1 MATDNSNIEKLL
13 DEMKKNQSNELA
25 AQLTEA
31 LGKAFVYVPATMP
44 KDTDPA
50 ILKKMMEN
58 PGVESPIPDGAQ
70 PQPCV
75 LQNDNGSKF
84 FPVFTSEEEMEKG
97 KGVPKFPITLN
108 LPFKACLDI
117 MSSIEDITA
126 AVINPFNQNIV
137 MNVSRNTPEEQKSQL
152 TEAQFHAVIRQQMES
167 RVFPHKIHTEGET
180 YIEDLCKRQG
190 ECIVELFEEPYAEA
204 ENCPYSADDYD
215 FMILNI
221 SDTLRL
227 IRITT
232 PTDKQY
238 PEMAISIFIAWN
250 PAEKKSRY
258 FAIIKS
264 RDGEPNKLY
273 EVTDEQKVESLGDAP
288 DEGMELQSI
297 IDIAT
302 AD

>member
-13 DEMKKNQSNELA
+13 DEMKKKQSNELA

-137 MNVSRNTPEEQKSQL
+137 MNVSRNTPEEQKPQL
-152 TEAQFHAVIRQQMES
+152 TEAQLHAVIRQQMES

-215 FMILNI
+215 F
-221 SDTLRL
+221 
-227 IRITT
+227 
-232 PTDKQY
+232 
-238 PEMAISIFIAWN
+238 
-250 PAEKKSRY
+250 
-258 FAIIKS
+258 IK
-264 RDGEPNKLY
+264 Y
-273 EVTDEQKVESLGDAP
+273 Q
-288 DEGMELQSI
+288 
-297 IDIAT
+297 
-302 AD
+302 

>member
-1 MATDNSNIEKLL
+1 
-13 DEMKKNQSNELA
+13 
-25 AQLTEA
+25 
-31 LGKAFVYVPATMP
+31 
-44 KDTDPA
+44 
-50 ILKKMMEN
+50 
-58 PGVESPIPDGAQ
+58 
-70 PQPCV
+70 
-75 LQNDNGSKF
+75 
-84 FPVFTSEEEMEKG
+84 
-97 KGVPKFPITLN
+97 
-108 LPFKACLDI
+108 

-137 MNVSRNTPEEQKSQL
+137 MNVSRNTPEEQKPQL
-152 TEAQFHAVIRQQMES
+152 TEAQLHAVIRQQMES

-190 ECIVELFEEPYAEA
+190 ECIVELFEEPYAEL

-302 AD
+302 AN